1 MQKKN
6 KIVSLLTVVFF
17 LFPLLCI
24 HSQEIKVKN
33 VVFMI
38 GDGMGLSHIYA
49 AMTKNNGKLN
59 IERCTYSGFSKTY
72 SANNYTTDSGAGGT
86 ALACGVKT
94 NNGMIGLSADSLPQK
109 SILEVA
115 HQQGL
120 STGVVVACN
129 VTHATPASYL
139 AHRVHRSMTSAI
151 AQDIV
156 NSGVDV
162 LIGGG
167 KKDFESIHNGS
178 SLTRQCVEKGY
189 QMLYTI
195 NDVLAVDTGK
205 IVALLADNHP
215 PKAAERQDLLYN
227 GTKKALELLSKNDK
241 GFFLLVEAS
250 QIDWASHKNNF
261 NDVIDEVLDFD
272 KVIGLVLD
280 FAAAQGGNTLVIIT
294 ADHETGGLVLLN
306 KDSETGKI
314 KKKFT
319 TKHHS
324 ATPVPVFSFGVGAEN
339 FSGFMENTSF
349 FDKLMKLYQFKDY

>member
-1 MQKKN
+1 MQRKN
-6 KIVSLLTVVFF
+6 KIVSLLTLVFF

-49 AMTKNNGKLN
+49 AMTKNNGKLQ
-59 IERCTYSGFSKTY
+59 IERFPYSGFSKTY

-94 NNGMIGLSADSLPQK
+94 NNGMIGLSADSLSQK

-139 AHRVHRSMTSAI
+139 AHSAHRSMTSDI

-167 KKDFESIHNGS
+167 KKDFESTAS
-178 SLTRQCVEKGY
+178 SKSLARQLIEKEY
-189 QMLYTI
+189 QLLYMM
-195 NDVLAVDTGK
+195 NDLLAVDSGK
-205 IVALLADNHP
+205 VVALLAENHP
-215 PKAAERQDLLYN
+215 PKASERKDLLYN

-280 FAAAQGGNTLVIIT
+280 FAAQNGNTLVIVT

-314 KKKFT
+314 KNKFT

-339 FSGFMENTSF
+339 FSGIMENTSF
-349 FDKLMKLYQFKDY
+349 FDKLMKLYQFKNY